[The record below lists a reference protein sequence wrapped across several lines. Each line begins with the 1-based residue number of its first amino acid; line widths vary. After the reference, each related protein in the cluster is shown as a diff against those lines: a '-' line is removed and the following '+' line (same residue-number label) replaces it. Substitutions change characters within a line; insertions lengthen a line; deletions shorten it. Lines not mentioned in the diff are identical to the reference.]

1 MKEMQ
6 EDNRTEDGRSQR
18 DRQTRAEASIIG
30 SLLHNRS
37 LIAELG
43 DVGEEH
49 FTVQAHRQAWTAVVR
64 DPSIDDDLALQI
76 AAPDLT
82 DREAETIMRSK
93 HHRDT
98 VIRARDLVF
107 ESRTRRELRAVLVRS
122 LEALDAEEQ
131 SAITIA
137 MHAQEGIMSISSPDT
152 ESQEAGA
159 VARTLGEQE
168 KSEIIP
174 TGIRAIDFATYGG
187 IHMGQLLG
195 VFGRFK
201 AGKTVTAA
209 TIASNLERRGIQT
222 LVVSLER
229 RKHDVE
235 RFLVARSLGIDA
247 RDLDLKSDKDQ
258 KAQFAHYLEETRNLR
273 YVHRPAISIEQ
284 LRTRII
290 AAVRAHGVRIVI
302 VDYWQLITNKDSRQ
316 SQADKQQDAAQMLAD
331 IAATLDIGIIVMGQ
345 INQQGEPRG
354 GEGILASAGI
364 VIYIERP
371 NMGDEGFIKAVVCN
385 KGPVRNSGGPE
396 EPSIT
401 LTQPGP
407 HFTDM
412 LSES

>member
-1 MKEMQ
+1 MKAMMDENQ
-6 EDNRTEDGRSQR
+6 TDEARQR
-18 DRQTRAEASIIG
+18 KERQSRAEASIIG
-30 SLLHNRS
+30 SLMHDRS

-49 FTVQAHRQAWTAVVR
+49 FTIAAHAKAWTAVVH
-64 DPSIDDDLALQI
+64 DPAIDDDLALQI
-76 AAPDLT
+76 AAPELT
-82 DREAETIMRSK
+82 DRESETIMRSRHK
-93 HHRDT
+93 RDT
-98 VIRARDLVF
+98 VMRARDLVF
-107 ESRTRRELRAVLVRS
+107 ESRTRRELRRALVKG
-122 LEALDAEEQ
+122 LEALDAEETPAISVAMTTQ
-131 SAITIA
+131 EAIGNISA
-137 MHAQEGIMSISSPDT
+137 PDT
-152 ESQEAGA
+152 ESQGAGA

-168 KSEIIP
+168 RSEIIP
-174 TGIRAIDFATYGG
+174 TGIRAIDYVTYGG

-209 TIASNLERRGIQT
+209 TIVSNLERRGIQT
-222 LVVSLER
+222 LMVSLER

-247 RDLDLKSDKDQ
+247 RDLDLKSNKEQ

-284 LRTRII
+284 LRTRIVS
-290 AAVRAHGVRIVI
+290 AVRAHGVRVVV
-302 VDYWQLITNKDSRQ
+302 VDYWQLITSDSKS
-316 SQADKQQDAAQMLAD
+316 SQADKQQNAAQMLAD
-331 IAATLDIGIIVMGQ
+331 LAATLDIGIVVMGQ

-371 NMGDEGFIKAVVCN
+371 NMGEEGFVKAVVSN
-385 KGPVRNSGGPE
+385 KGPVLQSGGPE
-396 EPSIT
+396 EPTIT
-401 LTQPGP
+401 LTLPGP
-407 HFTDM
+407 HFTDV

>member
-1 MKEMQ
+1 MMDENQTDEARQRKE
-6 EDNRTEDGRSQR
+6 
-18 DRQTRAEASIIG
+18 RQSRAEASIIG
-30 SLLHNRS
+30 SLMHDRS

-49 FTVQAHRQAWTAVVR
+49 FTIAAHAKAWTAVVH
-64 DPSIDDDLALQI
+64 DPAIDDDLALQI
-76 AAPDLT
+76 AAPELT
-82 DREAETIMRSK
+82 DRESETIMRSRHK
-93 HHRDT
+93 RDT
-98 VIRARDLVF
+98 VMRARDLVF
-107 ESRTRRELRAVLVRS
+107 ESRTRRELRRALVKG
-122 LEALDAEEQ
+122 LEALDAEETPAISVAMTTQ
-131 SAITIA
+131 EAIGNISA
-137 MHAQEGIMSISSPDT
+137 PDT
-152 ESQEAGA
+152 ESQGAGA

-168 KSEIIP
+168 RSEIIP
-174 TGIRAIDFATYGG
+174 TGIRAIDYVTYGG

-209 TIASNLERRGIQT
+209 TIVSNLERRGIQT
-222 LVVSLER
+222 LMVSLER

-247 RDLDLKSDKDQ
+247 RDLDLKSNKEQ

-284 LRTRII
+284 LRTRIVS
-290 AAVRAHGVRIVI
+290 AVRAHGVRVVV
-302 VDYWQLITNKDSRQ
+302 VDYWQLITSDSKS
-316 SQADKQQDAAQMLAD
+316 SQADKQQNAAQMLAD
-331 IAATLDIGIIVMGQ
+331 LAATLDIGIVVMGQ

-371 NMGDEGFIKAVVCN
+371 NMGEEGFVKAVVSN
-385 KGPVRNSGGPE
+385 KGPVLQSGGPE
-396 EPSIT
+396 EPTIT
-401 LTQPGP
+401 LTLPGP
-407 HFTDM
+407 HFTDV

>member
-1 MKEMQ
+1 
-6 EDNRTEDGRSQR
+6 
-18 DRQTRAEASIIG
+18 
-30 SLLHNRS
+30 
-37 LIAELG
+37 
-43 DVGEEH
+43 
-49 FTVQAHRQAWTAVVR
+49 
-64 DPSIDDDLALQI
+64 
-76 AAPDLT
+76 
-82 DREAETIMRSK
+82 
-93 HHRDT
+93 
-98 VIRARDLVF
+98 
-107 ESRTRRELRAVLVRS
+107 
-122 LEALDAEEQ
+122 
-131 SAITIA
+131 
-137 MHAQEGIMSISSPDT
+137 
-152 ESQEAGA
+152 
-159 VARTLGEQE
+159 
-168 KSEIIP
+168 
-174 TGIRAIDFATYGG
+174 
-187 IHMGQLLG
+187 MGQLLG

-290 AAVRAHGVRIVI
+290 AAVRAHGTRIVI

-331 IAATLDIGIIVMGQ
+331 IAATLDIGIVVMGQ